1 METPQLS
8 RRKPKALPRLIVE
21 PEDEDEAFSAV
32 PVEQMSARGVFLLTM
47 GVTSFAA
54 FTLFALAELTHHHPR
69 FLLADVLQSDAYATS
84 QWVLLL
90 AVPVT
95 SAAAWFPISIVHAP
109 RGMLR
114 ITSLVPPPT
123 PESPA
128 LSLSPTSSLLRKLAR
143 RYRRNH
149 MFAIYQSVGWSLYGL
164 FVALQLLCF
173 GSDSARNFPF
183 CRRGNRSMQAVA
195 AFMAEVLIISSVL
208 TLEKRRDRNRQ
219 RRKDRFVVQLNNFN
233 NMLLLVGAT
242 LLALAS
248 EYTRMFPHPSG
259 TSVGYPMVTGLGS
272 LALFVTALFNTYG
285 LGGVLST
292 KDGWNFYQ
300 PFMGG
305 ARFVLFQIVS
315 WTCFGAG
322 AALQVLY
329 LLSLVV
335 VELELF
341 VGAMAVA
348 GSLFVVAEIGMMMSL
363 LVFRKSGQSPK
374 KRTEDADHKNVAT
387 STSAVPVPKTDDDV
401 SSRPEKPNEMVSV
414 ALSPVHAYFL
424 GLHERLRDF
433 ADECL
438 GVLVVGGLAN
448 IQFVPNALCFVFFAL
463 TTNLSPA
470 GVAFYGLMAAGVE
483 FVMVVSRSI
492 ATHLY
497 LKDSRNGLLKEVNR
511 YHVKYVLPQIITA
524 CLPAVAT
531 YRHYIYDM
539 DAFVPV
545 LLLTI
550 FVYVYELTYRGNP
563 QQTGCRERVSWVT
576 GRSFL
581 VDTVKRYFSGTIIRM
596 APLDPEKQYILSFH
610 PHGIMPISVM
620 WLQFT
625 AQWRKLFPNF
635 YAHILT
641 ASILHQIPLARD
653 VLHFYGSRE
662 VTRQAFAHTLQQ
674 KESVL
679 LVPGGQAEMLQQ
691 QSAKNEVRV
700 YTHHKG
706 FIRLAIEH
714 GVPLVPVLSFKEGE
728 MMDNVQAPMMQRW
741 FVKKLAFP
749 FPYFPYGRALL
760 PIPRKV
766 DIPVV
771 VGEPLDVPHIENPTQ
786 EDVDKVHAKYFSVLQ
801 EMFDKYKDEV
811 GCGDYKL
818 ILI

>member
-1 METPQLS
+1 M
-8 RRKPKALPRLIVE
+8 A
-21 PEDEDEAFSAV
+21 
-32 PVEQMSARGVFLLTM
+32 
-47 GVTSFAA
+47 VTSFAA
-54 FTLFALAELTHHHPR
+54 FMLFALAELTHHHPR
-69 FLLADVLQSDAYATS
+69 FLLANVLQGDTHNAA

-90 AVPVT
+90 AVPAT
-95 SAAAWFPISIVHAP
+95 SAAAWFPISISHAP
-109 RGMLR
+109 TGVLR
-114 ITSLVPPPT
+114 ITSAVPPPT
-123 PESPA
+123 PDSPA
-128 LSLSPTSSLLRKLAR
+128 LSFSPTSSLFSRLAR

-149 MFAIYQSVGWSLYGL
+149 MFAIYQSVAWTLYGL
-164 FVALQLLCF
+164 FVALQLICF
-173 GSDSARNFPF
+173 SSDRVRDLPF
-183 CRRGNRSMQAVA
+183 CRPGSRSVQAVA
-195 AFMAEVLIISSVL
+195 AFIAEVLIISSVL

-242 LLALAS
+242 LLAIAS
-248 EYTRMFPHPSG
+248 EYTRVFPHPSG
-259 TSVGYPMVTGLGS
+259 SSGGYPMATGLGS

-305 ARFVLFQIVS
+305 ARFVMFQIVS

-363 LVFRKSGQSPK
+363 LVFRKAGQSPK
-374 KRTEDADHKNVAT
+374 RTSDTGHSTNGMKSTEKDTTSVETADDTTTAT
-387 STSAVPVPKTDDDV
+387 TPLHAHI
-401 SSRPEKPNEMVSV
+401 
-414 ALSPVHAYFL
+414 LSF
-424 GLHERLRDF
+424 HERMRDF

-448 IQFVPNALCFVFFAL
+448 IQWIPNALMFIFFAF

-470 GVAFYGLMAAGVE
+470 GVAFYGVMAAGME
-483 FVMVVSRSI
+483 FVTVVSRSI

-497 LKDSRNGLLKEVNR
+497 LKDSHNGLLKEVNR

-524 CLPAVAT
+524 CLPAVVT
-531 YRHYIYDM
+531 YRHYIYNM
-539 DAFVPV
+539 EAFVPV

-550 FVYVYELTYRGNP
+550 FIYIYEFTYRGNP
-563 QQTGCRERVSWVT
+563 QQTGCRERASWVT

-581 VDTVKRYFSGTIIRM
+581 VDTVKRYFNGTIIRT
-596 APLDPEKQYILSFH
+596 APLDPEMQYVLSFH

-625 AQWRKLFPNF
+625 AQWRELFPNF

-662 VTRQAFAHTLQQ
+662 VTRTAFALTLQQ
-674 KESVL
+674 KGSVL

-691 QSAKNEVRV
+691 QSAKKEVRV

-728 MMDNVQAPMMQRW
+728 MMDNVQAPMLQRW

-749 FPYFPYGRALL
+749 FPYFPYGRGML

-766 DIPVV
+766 DIPIV
-771 VGEPLDVPHIENPTQ
+771 VGEPLEVPHIENPTQ
-786 EDVDKVHAKYFSVLQ
+786 DDIDKVHAKYFSILQ
-801 EMFDKYKDEV
+801 EMFYKHKDAV
-811 GCGDYKL
+811 GCGDYKIVL
-818 ILI
+818 I

>member
-1 METPQLS
+1 METPQVTH
-8 RRKPKALPRLIVE
+8 RKPKVLPRLIIERV
-21 PEDEDEAFSAV
+21 DEDAAFAAV

-47 GVTSFAA
+47 AVTSFAA
-54 FTLFALAELTHHHPR
+54 FTLFALAEFTHHHPK
-69 FLLADVLQSDAYATS
+69 FLLTNVLQGDTHAAA
-84 QWVLLL
+84 QWALLL
-90 AVPVT
+90 AVPFT
-95 SAAAWFPISIVHAP
+95 SAAAWFPISISHAP
-109 RGMLR
+109 TGVLR
-114 ITSLVPPPT
+114 ITSAVPPPSSD
-123 PESPA
+123 SPT
-128 LSLSPTSSLLRKLAR
+128 LSLPSSLLAR
-143 RYRRNH
+143 FARLYRCNH
-149 MFAIYQSVGWSLYGL
+149 MFAIYQSVGWTLYGL
-164 FVALQLLCF
+164 FVVLQLICY
-173 GSDSARNFPF
+173 GSDSMRDLPF
-183 CRRGNRSMQAVA
+183 CRPGSRSVQAA
-195 AFMAEVLIISSVL
+195 ATFIAEVLMISSVL
-208 TLEKRRDRNRQ
+208 TLDKRRDRNRQ

-248 EYTRMFPHPSG
+248 EYTRVFPNPSG
-259 TSVGYPMVTGLGS
+259 MSVGYPMATGLES

-305 ARFVLFQIVS
+305 ARFVLFQMVS

-329 LLSLVV
+329 LLSLVI

-363 LVFRKSGQSPK
+363 LVFRKAGRSTNASIA
-374 KRTEDADHKNVAT
+374 TFSEAT
-387 STSAVPVPKTDDDV
+387 SFNGDTKHTEPNAILEKKADKTNVPA
-401 SSRPEKPNEMVSV
+401 S
-414 ALSPVHAYFL
+414 LSFRAYFM
-424 GLHERLRDF
+424 GLHGRLRDF

-438 GVLVVGGLAN
+438 GVIVVGGLAN
-448 IQFVPNALCFVFFAL
+448 IQFLPSAFCFVFFAA
-463 TTNLSPA
+463 TTNLSSA
-470 GVAFYGLMAAGVE
+470 GVVFYGMMVVCVE
-483 FVMVVSRSI
+483 FIMVVSRSI

-497 LKDSRNGLLKEVNR
+497 LKDSHNGLLKEVNR

-524 CLPAVAT
+524 CIPAIIT

-545 LLLTI
+545 LTLTI
-550 FVYVYELTYRGNP
+550 FIYVYELTYRGNP
-563 QQTGCRERVSWVT
+563 QLTGCRERASWVT
-576 GRSFL
+576 GSSFF
-581 VDTVKRYFSGTIIRM
+581 VDTIKRYFSGTIIRM

-610 PHGIMPISVM
+610 PHGIMPMSLT
-620 WLQFT
+620 WLQST

-641 ASILHQIPLARD
+641 ASILHQLPLARD
-653 VLHFYGSRE
+653 LLHFYGSRE
-662 VTRQAFAHTLQQ
+662 VTRQAFAYTLQQ

-679 LVPGGQAEMLQQ
+679 LVPGGQTEMLEQR
-691 QSAKNEVRV
+691 SAKNEVRV
-700 YTHHKG
+700 YTRHKG

-728 MMDNVQAPMMQRW
+728 TMDNVQAPMLQRW

-749 FPYFPYGRALL
+749 FPHFPYGRALL

-766 DIPVV
+766 DTPIV
-771 VGEPLDVPHIENPTQ
+771 VGEPLEVPYIEMPTQ
-786 EDVDKVHAKYFSVLQ
+786 DDIDKVHAKYFSVLQ
-801 EMFDKYKDEV
+801 DMFDRYKDEV

-818 ILI
+818 VLI

>member
-1 METPQLS
+1 METPQLIH
-8 RRKPKALPRLIVE
+8 RKPKALPRLTVE
-21 PEDEDEAFSAV
+21 REDIDDAFATV
-32 PVEQMSARGVFLLTM
+32 PVEQMSARSVFLLTM
-47 GVTSFAA
+47 AVTSFAA
-54 FTLFALAELTHHHPR
+54 FTLFALGEFTHHHPR
-69 FLLADVLQSDAYATS
+69 FLLANVLQGETHAVA
-84 QWVLLL
+84 QWALLL
-90 AVPVT
+90 AVPAT
-95 SAAAWFPISIVHAP
+95 SAAAWCPISISHAP
-109 RGMLR
+109 IGVLR
-114 ITSLVPPPT
+114 ITSAVPPLSPD
-123 PESPA
+123 SPA
-128 LSLSPTSSLLRKLAR
+128 LSLLITPSLLEKFAR
-143 RYRRNH
+143 LYRRNH
-149 MFAIYQSVGWSLYGL
+149 MFAIYQSVGWTLYGL
-164 FVALQLLCF
+164 FVLLQLICF
-173 GSDSARNFPF
+173 GSDSVRDLPF
-183 CRRGNRSMQAVA
+183 CRPGSRSVQSVTT
-195 AFMAEVLIISSVL
+195 FIAEVLMISSVL
-208 TLEKRRDRNRQ
+208 TLEKRRDRNCQ

-248 EYTRMFPHPSG
+248 EYTRVFPHPLG
-259 TSVGYPMVTGLGS
+259 TSVGYPMATGLGS

-305 ARFVLFQIVS
+305 ARFVFFQIVS

-363 LVFRKSGQSPK
+363 LVFRKGGKSPK
-374 KRTEDADHKNVAT
+374 T
-387 STSAVPVPKTDDDV
+387 SITTSSETTSFGDDTRKESNITPKKKANETIVPA
-401 SSRPEKPNEMVSV
+401 S
-414 ALSPVHAYFL
+414 LSFHAYFIS
-424 GLHERLRDF
+424 LHARLREF

-448 IQFVPNALCFVFFAL
+448 IQFLPNAFCFVFFAA

-470 GVAFYGLMAAGVE
+470 GVAFYGMMVVCVE
-483 FVMVVSRSI
+483 FFIVMSRSV

-497 LKDSRNGLLKEVNR
+497 LKDSRNGMLKEVNR
-511 YHVKYVLPQIITA
+511 YHVKYVLPQIIAA
-524 CLPAVAT
+524 CLPAVVT

-545 LLLTI
+545 AILTLFI
-550 FVYVYELTYRGNP
+550 YVYELTYRGNP
-563 QQTGCRERVSWVT
+563 QQTGCRERANWIA

-581 VDTVKRYFSGTIIRM
+581 VDTVKSYFSGNIIRM
-596 APLDPEKQYILSFH
+596 APLDPKKQYVLSFH
-610 PHGIMPISVM
+610 PHGIMPISIM

-625 AQWRKLFPNF
+625 AQWRTLFPNF

-653 VLHFYGSRE
+653 LLHFYGSRE
-662 VTRQAFAHTLQQ
+662 VTRQAFSHALQQ
-674 KESVL
+674 KKSVL

-691 QSAKNEVRV
+691 QSAK
-700 YTHHKG
+700 K
-706 FIRLAIEH
+706 
-714 GVPLVPVLSFKEGE
+714 SFKEGE
-728 MMDNVQAPMMQRW
+728 MMDNVQAPMLQRW

-766 DIPVV
+766 HIPIV
-771 VGEPLDVPHIENPTQ
+771 VGEPLEVPHIEKPTQ
-786 EDVDKVHAKYFSVLQ
+786 DDIDKVHGQYFSVLQ
-801 EMFDKYKDEV
+801 NMFDKYKDEV

-818 ILI
+818 VLIS

>member
-1 METPQLS
+1 MEVPQLT
-8 RRKPKALPRLIVE
+8 RRKPKELPPLIVE
-21 PEDEDEAFSAV
+21 PEDEDDAFSAV
-32 PVEQMSARGVFLLTM
+32 PVEQMSARGVFLLAM
-47 GVTSFAA
+47 AVTSFAA
-54 FTLFALAELTHHHPR
+54 FTLFALAELTHHHLS
-69 FLLADVLQSDAYATS
+69 FLLAGVLQGDTHAAA
-84 QWVLLL
+84 QWALLL
-90 AVPVT
+90 AVPAT
-95 SAAAWFPISIVHAP
+95 SAAAWFPISISHAP
-109 RGMLR
+109 TGMLR
-114 ITSLVPPPT
+114 ITS
-123 PESPA
+123 A
-128 LSLSPTSSLLRKLAR
+128 LAR

-149 MFAIYQSVGWSLYGL
+149 MFAIYQSVGWTLYDL
-164 FVALQLLCF
+164 FVALQAICF
-173 GSDSARNFPF
+173 SSDKVRDLPF
-183 CRRGNRSMQAVA
+183 CRPGSRSVQAVA
-195 AFMAEVLIISSVL
+195 AFIAEVLIISSVL

-248 EYTRMFPHPSG
+248 EYTRVFPHPSG
-259 TSVGYPMVTGLGS
+259 SSMGYPMATGLGS

-300 PFMGG
+300 PFVGG

-363 LVFRKSGQSPK
+363 LVFRKAGQSPK
-374 KRTEDADHKNVAT
+374 RSAT
-387 STSAVPVPKTDDDV
+387 SP
-401 SSRPEKPNEMVSV
+401 RL
-414 ALSPVHAYFL
+414 LSF
-424 GLHERLRDF
+424 HERMRDF
-433 ADECL
+433 ADESL

-448 IQFVPNALCFVFFAL
+448 IQFIPNALLFIFFAA

-470 GVAFYGLMAAGVE
+470 GVAFYGVMATGME
-483 FVMVVSRSI
+483 FVVVVSRSI

-497 LKDSRNGLLKEVNR
+497 LKDSHNGLLKEVNR
-511 YHVKYVLPQIITA
+511 YHVKYVLPQIVTA

-539 DAFVPV
+539 EAFVPV

-550 FVYVYELTYRGNP
+550 FIYIYELTYRGNP
-563 QQTGCRERVSWVT
+563 QQTGCRERASWVT

-596 APLDPEKQYILSFH
+596 APLDPEKQYVLSFH

-662 VTRQAFAHTLQQ
+662 VTRSAFAYTLQQ

-728 MMDNVQAPMMQRW
+728 MMDNVQAPMLQRW

-749 FPYFPYGRALL
+749 FPYFPYGRGML

-766 DIPVV
+766 DIPIV
-771 VGEPLDVPHIENPTQ
+771 VGEPLEVPHIEHPTQ
-786 EDVDKVHAKYFSVLQ
+786 ANIDEVHARYFAVLQ
-801 EMFDKYKDEV
+801 DMFDRYKDEV

-818 ILI
+818 VLI